1 MIRKWTLKRNLVV
14 VNVILLT
21 AALLYSSIM
30 LIRYSGEVSMKNLIN
45 SSYDMLTYVCRSVDD
60 FITAEVKIS
69 TEVMQSDPDLKEHL
83 ELKTEDYEN
92 QHDKLVDI
100 YLMNRYLTRRNTYS
114 KVSGVLAGI
123 INKNGVVY
131 NLQYP
136 MDMGDETEVFVQTLM
151 KEKKRLEYGYD
162 WYPLQKNCFAPETG
176 NLRKD
181 NMIPVFKSLLLDG
194 GGYQGTLIYSLCEEQ
209 IYEQYRK
216 SKLLEE
222 GYLYI
227 VDREGRLISH
237 SDETMLLHPEK
248 VENQTYMR
256 RVMEGIGNYFISTG
270 GEPNGYSGASIWRLR
285 GLKTL
290 PPASGFL
297 TENREVVMSQ
307 RLNDGNWIAVAVIP
321 LNNMIG
327 EVTGI
332 YKRFI
337 FVIAVILIISVSVS
351 VLLSREAIKPL
362 ETMIGSMERVE
373 NGDFSVRVEEK
384 GPYDIARLIH
394 HYNSMLENT
403 ERYIREEY
411 QIKRM
416 KKAAE
421 LDALV
426 AQINPHFL
434 YNTLE
439 SIVWQARAAGVYK
452 ISDMAYFLGKMFNIM
467 VNNGHSMLTVEKELE
482 HVMLYVNLQNNR
494 YNDRFTLKLD
504 LDDEDLLQYCTL
516 KLILQPIV
524 ENIILHGFTKEQE
537 ECTIRIG
544 VYASHGMLVYDVE
557 DNGIGIPKDELDTI
571 REGLKE
577 QSVIEYDE
585 QNAKQRRN
593 SGRGIGLQNVHQR
606 IGLYYGNQYGLEI
619 FSREGE
625 GTEVII
631 RIPMGES

>member
-21 AALLYSSIM
+21 VALLYSSIM

-60 FITAEVKIS
+60 FITTEVKIS
-69 TEVMQSDPDLKEHL
+69 TEVMQSDSDLKEHL
-83 ELKTEDYEN
+83 EQKPEDYEN
-92 QHDKLVDI
+92 QHEKLVDI
-100 YLMNRYLTRRNTYS
+100 YLMNRYLTRRNSYS
-114 KVSGVLAGI
+114 RVSGVLAGI

-136 MDMGDETEVFVQTLM
+136 MDMAEEAEAFAESLM
-151 KEKKRLEYGYD
+151 KDKKRLEYGYD

-176 NLRKD
+176 NLRND
-181 NMIPVFKSLLLDG
+181 SMIPVLKNLLLDG
-194 GGYQGTLIYSLCEEQ
+194 GGYQGTLIYSLSEEQ
-209 IYEQYRK
+209 IYEQYKK

-237 SDETMLLHPEK
+237 SDESMLLHPEEVVNLAYTK
-248 VENQTYMR
+248 KA
-256 RVMEGIGNYFISTG
+256 MEGTGNYFI
-270 GEPNGYSGASIWRLR
+270 
-285 GLKTL
+285 
-290 PPASGFL
+290 
-297 TENREVVMSQ
+297 ENREVVMSQ
-307 RLNDGNWIAVAVIP
+307 RLNDGNWTAIAVIP

-327 EVTGI
+327 EVIGI

-362 ETMIGSMERVE
+362 ETMIASMERVE

-394 HYNSMLENT
+394 HYNTMLENT

-434 YNTLE
+434 YNTLDT
-439 SIVWQARAAGVYK
+439 IVWQARAAGAYK
-452 ISDMAYFLGKMFNIM
+452 ISDMAYSLGKMFNIM
-467 VNNGHSMLTVEKELE
+467 VNKGHSMLTVEKELE
-482 HVMLYVNLQNNR
+482 HVKLYVHLQNNR
-494 YNDRFTLKLD
+494 YNDRFDLKID
-504 LDDEDLLQYCTL
+504 LDDEDLLQLRTL

-537 ECTIRIG
+537 DCTIRIG
-544 VYASHGMLVYDVE
+544 VYISHGMLVYDVE
-557 DNGIGIPKDELDTI
+557 DNGIGISKDELDSI
-571 REGLKE
+571 RESLKE
-577 QSVIEYDE
+577 QNVIEYDE
-585 QNAKQRRN
+585 QNAKLRRN

-631 RIPMGES
+631 RIPTGKS

>member
-21 AALLYSSIM
+21 VALLYSSIM

-60 FITAEVKIS
+60 FITTEVKIS
-69 TEVMQSDPDLKEHL
+69 TEVMQSDSDLKEHL
-83 ELKTEDYEN
+83 EQKPEDYEN
-92 QHDKLVDI
+92 QHEKLVDI
-100 YLMNRYLTRRNTYS
+100 YLMNRYLTRRNSYS
-114 KVSGVLAGI
+114 RVSGVLAGI

-136 MDMGDETEVFVQTLM
+136 MDMAEEAEAFAESLM
-151 KEKKRLEYGYD
+151 KDKKRLEYGYD

-176 NLRKD
+176 NLRND
-181 NMIPVFKSLLLDG
+181 SMIPVLKNLLLDG
-194 GGYQGTLIYSLCEEQ
+194 GGYQGTLIYSLSEEQ
-209 IYEQYRK
+209 IYEQYKK

-237 SDETMLLHPEK
+237 SDESMLLHPEEVVNLAYTK
-248 VENQTYMR
+248 KA
-256 RVMEGIGNYFISTG
+256 MEGTGNYFI
-270 GEPNGYSGASIWRLR
+270 
-285 GLKTL
+285 
-290 PPASGFL
+290 
-297 TENREVVMSQ
+297 ENREVVMSQ
-307 RLNDGNWIAVAVIP
+307 RLNDGNWTAIAVIP

-327 EVTGI
+327 EVIGI

-362 ETMIGSMERVE
+362 ETMIASMERVE

-394 HYNSMLENT
+394 HYNTMLENT

-439 SIVWQARAAGVYK
+439 SIVWQARSAGAYK
-452 ISDMAYFLGKMFNIM
+452 ISDMAYSLGKMFNIM
-467 VNNGHSMLTVEKELE
+467 VNKGHSMLTVEKELE
-482 HVMLYVNLQNNR
+482 HVKLYVHLQNNR
-494 YNDRFTLKLD
+494 YNDRFDLKID
-504 LDDEDLLQYCTL
+504 LDDEDLLQLRTL

-537 ECTIRIG
+537 DCTIRIG
-544 VYASHGMLVYDVE
+544 VYISHGMLVYDVE
-557 DNGIGIPKDELDTI
+557 DNGIGISKDELDSI
-571 REGLKE
+571 RESLKE
-577 QSVIEYDE
+577 QNVIEYDE
-585 QNAKQRRN
+585 QNAKLRRN

-631 RIPMGES
+631 RIPTGKS

>member
-21 AALLYSSIM
+21 VALLYSSIM

-60 FITAEVKIS
+60 FITTEVKIS
-69 TEVMQSDPDLKEHL
+69 TEVMQSDSDLKEHL
-83 ELKTEDYEN
+83 EQKPEDYEN
-92 QHDKLVDI
+92 QHEKLVDI
-100 YLMNRYLTRRNTYS
+100 YLMNRYLTRRNSYS
-114 KVSGVLAGI
+114 RVSGVLAGI

-136 MDMGDETEVFVQTLM
+136 MDMAEEAEAFAESLM
-151 KEKKRLEYGYD
+151 KDKKRLEYGYD

-176 NLRKD
+176 NLRND
-181 NMIPVFKSLLLDG
+181 SMIPVLKNLLLDG
-194 GGYQGTLIYSLCEEQ
+194 GGYQGTLIYSLSEEQ
-209 IYEQYRK
+209 IYEQYKK

-237 SDETMLLHPEK
+237 SNESMLLHPEEVVNLAYTK
-248 VENQTYMR
+248 KA
-256 RVMEGIGNYFISTG
+256 MEGTGNYFI
-270 GEPNGYSGASIWRLR
+270 
-285 GLKTL
+285 
-290 PPASGFL
+290 
-297 TENREVVMSQ
+297 ENREVVMSQ
-307 RLNDGNWIAVAVIP
+307 RLNDGNWTAIAVIP

-327 EVTGI
+327 EVIGI

-362 ETMIGSMERVE
+362 ETMIASMERVE

-394 HYNSMLENT
+394 HYNTMLENT

-439 SIVWQARAAGVYK
+439 SIVWQARAAGAYK
-452 ISDMAYFLGKMFNIM
+452 ISDMAYSLGKMFNIM
-467 VNNGHSMLTVEKELE
+467 VNKGHSMLTVEKELE
-482 HVMLYVNLQNNR
+482 HVKLYVHLQNNR
-494 YNDRFTLKLD
+494 YNDRFDLKID
-504 LDDEDLLQYCTL
+504 LDDEDLLQLRTL

-537 ECTIRIG
+537 DCTIRIG
-544 VYASHGMLVYDVE
+544 VYISHGMLVYDVE
-557 DNGIGIPKDELDTI
+557 DNGIGIPKNE
-571 REGLKE
+571 
-577 QSVIEYDE
+577 
-585 QNAKQRRN
+585 QRRIFERFYRVDK
-593 SGRGIGLQNVHQR
+593 SHSRQTGGTGL
-606 IGLYYGNQYGLEI
+606 GLSIVKHGAALHKAKINLDSEPGK
-619 FSREGE
+619 
-625 GTEVII
+625 GTKMEL
-631 RIPMGES
+631 MF

>member
-21 AALLYSSIM
+21 VALLYSSIM

-60 FITAEVKIS
+60 FITTEVKIS
-69 TEVMQSDPDLKEHL
+69 TEVMQSDSDLKEHL
-83 ELKTEDYEN
+83 EQKPEDYEN
-92 QHDKLVDI
+92 QHEKLVDI
-100 YLMNRYLTRRNTYS
+100 YLMTRYLTRRNSYS
-114 KVSGVLAGI
+114 RVSGFLAGI
-123 INKNGVVY
+123 INKYGVVY

-136 MDMGDETEVFVQTLM
+136 MDMAEEAEAFAESLM
-151 KEKKRLEYGYD
+151 KDKKRLEYGYD

-176 NLRKD
+176 NLRND
-181 NMIPVFKSLLLDG
+181 SMIPVLKNLLLDG
-194 GGYQGTLIYSLCEEQ
+194 GGYQGTLIYSLSEEQ
-209 IYEQYRK
+209 IYEQYKK

-237 SDETMLLHPEK
+237 SDESMLLHPEEVVNLAYTK
-248 VENQTYMR
+248 KA
-256 RVMEGIGNYFISTG
+256 MEGTGNYFI
-270 GEPNGYSGASIWRLR
+270 
-285 GLKTL
+285 
-290 PPASGFL
+290 
-297 TENREVVMSQ
+297 ENREVVMSQ
-307 RLNDGNWIAVAVIP
+307 RLNDGNWTAIAVIP

-327 EVTGI
+327 EVIGI

-362 ETMIGSMERVE
+362 ETMIASMERVE

-394 HYNSMLENT
+394 HYNTMLENT

-439 SIVWQARAAGVYK
+439 SIVWQARAAGAYK
-452 ISDMAYFLGKMFNIM
+452 ISDMAYSLGKMFNIM
-467 VNNGHSMLTVEKELE
+467 VNKGHSMLTVEKELE
-482 HVMLYVNLQNNR
+482 HVKLYVHLQNNR
-494 YNDRFTLKLD
+494 YNDRFDLKID
-504 LDDEDLLQYCTL
+504 LDDEDLLQLRTL

-537 ECTIRIG
+537 DCTIRIG
-544 VYASHGMLVYDVE
+544 VYISHGMLVYDVE
-557 DNGIGIPKDELDTI
+557 DNGIGISKDELDSI
-571 REGLKE
+571 RESLKE
-577 QSVIEYDE
+577 QNVIEYDE
-585 QNAKQRRN
+585 QNAKLRRN

-631 RIPMGES
+631 RIPTGKS

>member
-1 MIRKWTLKRNLVV
+1 
-14 VNVILLT
+14 
-21 AALLYSSIM
+21 
-30 LIRYSGEVSMKNLIN
+30 MKNLIN

-60 FITAEVKIS
+60 FITTEVKIS
-69 TEVMQSDPDLKEHL
+69 TEVMQSDSDLKEHL
-83 ELKTEDYEN
+83 EQKPEDYEN
-92 QHDKLVDI
+92 QHEKLVDI
-100 YLMNRYLTRRNTYS
+100 YLMNRYLTRRNSYS
-114 KVSGVLAGI
+114 RVSGVLAGI

-136 MDMGDETEVFVQTLM
+136 MDMAEEAEAFAESLM
-151 KEKKRLEYGYD
+151 KDKKRLEYGYD

-176 NLRKD
+176 NLRND
-181 NMIPVFKSLLLDG
+181 SMIPVLKNLLLDG
-194 GGYQGTLIYSLCEEQ
+194 GGYQGTLTYSLREKQ
-209 IYEQYRK
+209 IYEQYKK
-216 SKLLEE
+216 SKHLEE

-227 VDREGRLISH
+227 FDREGRLISH
-237 SDETMLLHPEK
+237 SDESMLLHPEEVVNLAYTK
-248 VENQTYMR
+248 KA
-256 RVMEGIGNYFISTG
+256 MEGTGNYFI
-270 GEPNGYSGASIWRLR
+270 
-285 GLKTL
+285 
-290 PPASGFL
+290 
-297 TENREVVMSQ
+297 ENREVVMSQ
-307 RLNDGNWIAVAVIP
+307 RLNDGNWTAIAVIP

-327 EVTGI
+327 EVIGI

-362 ETMIGSMERVE
+362 ETMIASMERVE

-394 HYNSMLENT
+394 HYNTMLENT

-439 SIVWQARAAGVYK
+439 SIVWQARAAGAYK
-452 ISDMAYFLGKMFNIM
+452 ISDMAYSLGKMFNIM
-467 VNNGHSMLTVEKELE
+467 VNKGHSMLTVEKELE
-482 HVMLYVNLQNNR
+482 HVKLYVHLQNNR
-494 YNDRFTLKLD
+494 YNDRFDLKID
-504 LDDEDLLQYCTL
+504 LDDEDLLQLRTL

-537 ECTIRIG
+537 DCTIRIG
-544 VYASHGMLVYDVE
+544 VYISHGMLVYDVE
-557 DNGIGIPKDELDTI
+557 DNGIGISKDELDSI
-571 REGLKE
+571 RESLKE
-577 QSVIEYDE
+577 QNVIEYDE
-585 QNAKQRRN
+585 QNAKLRRN
-593 SGRGIGLQNVHQR
+593 SGSRIGLQNVHQR

-631 RIPMGES
+631 RIPTGKS

>member
-21 AALLYSSIM
+21 VALLYSSIM

-60 FITAEVKIS
+60 FITTEVKIS
-69 TEVMQSDPDLKEHL
+69 TEVMQSDSDLKEHL
-83 ELKTEDYEN
+83 EQKPEDYEN
-92 QHDKLVDI
+92 QHEKLVDI
-100 YLMNRYLTRRNTYS
+100 YLMNRYLTRRNSYS
-114 KVSGVLAGI
+114 RVSGVLAGI

-136 MDMGDETEVFVQTLM
+136 MDMAEEAEAFAESLM
-151 KEKKRLEYGYD
+151 KDKKRLEYGYD

-176 NLRKD
+176 NLRND
-181 NMIPVFKSLLLDG
+181 SMIPVLKNLLLDG
-194 GGYQGTLIYSLCEEQ
+194 GGYQGTLIYSLSEEQ
-209 IYEQYRK
+209 IYEQYKK

-237 SDETMLLHPEK
+237 SDESMLLHPEEVVNLAYTK
-248 VENQTYMR
+248 KA
-256 RVMEGIGNYFISTG
+256 MEGTGNYFI
-270 GEPNGYSGASIWRLR
+270 
-285 GLKTL
+285 
-290 PPASGFL
+290 
-297 TENREVVMSQ
+297 ENREVVMSQ
-307 RLNDGNWIAVAVIP
+307 RLNDGNWTAIAVIP

-327 EVTGI
+327 EVIGI

-362 ETMIGSMERVE
+362 ETMIASMDRVE

-394 HYNSMLENT
+394 HYNTMLENT

-439 SIVWQARAAGVYK
+439 SIVWQARAAGAYK
-452 ISDMAYFLGKMFNIM
+452 ISDMAYSLGKMFNIM
-467 VNNGHSMLTVEKELE
+467 VNKGHSMLTVEKELE
-482 HVMLYVNLQNNR
+482 HVKLYVHLQNNR
-494 YNDRFTLKLD
+494 YNDRFDLKID
-504 LDDEDLLQYCTL
+504 LDDEDLLQLRTL

-537 ECTIRIG
+537 DCTIRIG
-544 VYASHGMLVYDVE
+544 VYISHGMLVYDVE
-557 DNGIGIPKDELDTI
+557 DNGIGISKDELDSI
-571 REGLKE
+571 RESLKE
-577 QSVIEYDE
+577 QNVIEYDE
-585 QNAKQRRN
+585 QNAKLRRN

-631 RIPMGES
+631 RIPTGKS

>member
-21 AALLYSSIM
+21 VALLYSSIM

-60 FITAEVKIS
+60 FVTTEVKIS
-69 TEVMQSDPDLKEHL
+69 TEVMQSDSDLKEHL
-83 ELKTEDYEN
+83 EQKPEDYEN
-92 QHDKLVDI
+92 QHEKLVDI
-100 YLMNRYLTRRNTYS
+100 YLMNRYLTRRNSYS
-114 KVSGVLAGI
+114 RVSGVLAGI

-136 MDMGDETEVFVQTLM
+136 MDMAEEAEAFAESLM
-151 KEKKRLEYGYD
+151 KDKKRLEYGYD

-176 NLRKD
+176 NLRND
-181 NMIPVFKSLLLDG
+181 SMIPVLKNLLLDG
-194 GGYQGTLIYSLCEEQ
+194 GGYQGTLIYSLSEEQ
-209 IYEQYRK
+209 IYEQYKK

-237 SDETMLLHPEK
+237 SDESMLLHPEEVVNLAYTK
-248 VENQTYMR
+248 KA
-256 RVMEGIGNYFISTG
+256 MEGTGNYFI
-270 GEPNGYSGASIWRLR
+270 
-285 GLKTL
+285 
-290 PPASGFL
+290 
-297 TENREVVMSQ
+297 ENREVVMSQ
-307 RLNDGNWIAVAVIP
+307 RLNDGNWTAIAVIP

-327 EVTGI
+327 EVIGI

-362 ETMIGSMERVE
+362 ETMIASMERVE

-394 HYNSMLENT
+394 HYNTMLENT

-439 SIVWQARAAGVYK
+439 SIVWQARAAGAYK
-452 ISDMAYFLGKMFNIM
+452 ISDMAYSLGKMFNIM
-467 VNNGHSMLTVEKELE
+467 VNKGHSMLTVEKELE
-482 HVMLYVNLQNNR
+482 HVKLYVHLQNNR
-494 YNDRFTLKLD
+494 YNDRFDLKID
-504 LDDEDLLQYCTL
+504 LDDEDLLQLRTL

-537 ECTIRIG
+537 DCTIRIG
-544 VYASHGMLVYDVE
+544 VYISHGMLVYDVE
-557 DNGIGIPKDELDTI
+557 DNGIGIPKDELDSI
-571 REGLKE
+571 RESLKE
-577 QSVIEYDE
+577 QNVIEYDE
-585 QNAKQRRN
+585 QNAKLRRN

-631 RIPMGES
+631 RIPTGKS

>member
-21 AALLYSSIM
+21 VALLYSSIM

-60 FITAEVKIS
+60 FITTEVKIS
-69 TEVMQSDPDLKEHL
+69 TEVMQSDSDLKEHL
-83 ELKTEDYEN
+83 EQKPEDYEN
-92 QHDKLVDI
+92 QHEKLVDI
-100 YLMNRYLTRRNTYS
+100 YLMNRYLTRRNSYS
-114 KVSGVLAGI
+114 RVSGVLAGI

-136 MDMGDETEVFVQTLM
+136 MDMAEEAEAFAESLM
-151 KEKKRLEYGYD
+151 KDKKRLEYGYD

-176 NLRKD
+176 NLRND
-181 NMIPVFKSLLLDG
+181 SMIPVLKNLLLDG
-194 GGYQGTLIYSLCEEQ
+194 GGYQGTLIYSLSEEQ
-209 IYEQYRK
+209 IYEQYKK

-237 SDETMLLHPEK
+237 SDESMLLHPEEVVNLAYTK
-248 VENQTYMR
+248 KA
-256 RVMEGIGNYFISTG
+256 MEGTGNYFI
-270 GEPNGYSGASIWRLR
+270 
-285 GLKTL
+285 
-290 PPASGFL
+290 
-297 TENREVVMSQ
+297 ENREVVMSQ
-307 RLNDGNWIAVAVIP
+307 RLNDGNWTAIAVIP

-327 EVTGI
+327 EVIGI

-362 ETMIGSMERVE
+362 ETMIASMERVE

-394 HYNSMLENT
+394 HYNTMLENT

-411 QIKRM
+411 QIQRM

-439 SIVWQARAAGVYK
+439 SIVWQARAAGAYK
-452 ISDMAYFLGKMFNIM
+452 ISDMAYSLGKMFNIM
-467 VNNGHSMLTVEKELE
+467 VNKGHSMLTVEKELE
-482 HVMLYVNLQNNR
+482 HVKLYVHLQNNR
-494 YNDRFTLKLD
+494 YNDRFDLKID
-504 LDDEDLLQYCTL
+504 LDDEDLLQLRTL

-537 ECTIRIG
+537 DCTIRIG
-544 VYASHGMLVYDVE
+544 VYISHGMLVYDVE
-557 DNGIGIPKDELDTI
+557 DNGIGISKDELDSI
-571 REGLKE
+571 RESLKE
-577 QSVIEYDE
+577 QNVIEYDE
-585 QNAKQRRN
+585 QNAKLRRN

-631 RIPMGES
+631 RIPTGKS

>member
-21 AALLYSSIM
+21 VALLYSSIM

-60 FITAEVKIS
+60 FITTEVKIS
-69 TEVMQSDPDLKEHL
+69 TEVMQSDSDLKEHL
-83 ELKTEDYEN
+83 EQKPEDYEN
-92 QHDKLVDI
+92 QHEKLVDI
-100 YLMNRYLTRRNTYS
+100 YLMNRYLTRRNSYS
-114 KVSGVLAGI
+114 RVSGVLAGI

-136 MDMGDETEVFVQTLM
+136 MDMAEEAEAFAESLM
-151 KEKKRLEYGYD
+151 KDKKRLEYGYD

-176 NLRKD
+176 NLRND
-181 NMIPVFKSLLLDG
+181 SMIPVLKNLLLDG
-194 GGYQGTLIYSLCEEQ
+194 GGYQGTLIYSLSEEQ
-209 IYEQYRK
+209 IYEQYKK

-237 SDETMLLHPEK
+237 SDESMLLHPEEVVNLAYTK
-248 VENQTYMR
+248 KA
-256 RVMEGIGNYFISTG
+256 MEGTGNYFI
-270 GEPNGYSGASIWRLR
+270 
-285 GLKTL
+285 
-290 PPASGFL
+290 
-297 TENREVVMSQ
+297 ENREVVMSQ
-307 RLNDGNWIAVAVIP
+307 RLNDGNWTAIAVIP

-327 EVTGI
+327 EVIGI

-362 ETMIGSMERVE
+362 ETMIASMERVE

-394 HYNSMLENT
+394 HYNTMLENT

-439 SIVWQARAAGVYK
+439 SIVWQARAAGAYK
-452 ISDMAYFLGKMFNIM
+452 ISDMAYSLGKMFNIM
-467 VNNGHSMLTVEKELE
+467 VNKGHSMLTVEKELE
-482 HVMLYVNLQNNR
+482 HVKLYVHLQNNR
-494 YNDRFTLKLD
+494 YNDRFDLKID
-504 LDDEDLLQYCTL
+504 LDDEDLLQLRTL

-537 ECTIRIG
+537 DCTIRIG
-544 VYASHGMLVYDVE
+544 VYISHGMLVYDVE
-557 DNGIGIPKDELDTI
+557 DNGIGISKDELDSI
-571 REGLKE
+571 RESLKE
-577 QSVIEYDE
+577 QNVIEYDE
-585 QNAKQRRN
+585 QNAKLRRN

-619 FSREGE
+619 FSRAGE
-625 GTEVII
+625 GTDVII
-631 RIPMGES
+631 RIPTGKS

>member
-21 AALLYSSIM
+21 VALLYSSIM

-60 FITAEVKIS
+60 FITTEVKIS
-69 TEVMQSDPDLKEHL
+69 TEVMQSDSDLKEHL
-83 ELKTEDYEN
+83 EQKPEDYEN
-92 QHDKLVDI
+92 QHEKLVDI
-100 YLMNRYLTRRNTYS
+100 YLMNRYLTRRNSYS
-114 KVSGVLAGI
+114 RVSGVLAGI

-136 MDMGDETEVFVQTLM
+136 MDMAEEAEAFAESLM
-151 KEKKRLEYGYD
+151 KDKKRLEYGYD

-176 NLRKD
+176 NLRND
-181 NMIPVFKSLLLDG
+181 SMIPVLKNLLLDG
-194 GGYQGTLIYSLCEEQ
+194 GGYQGTLIYSLSEEQ
-209 IYEQYRK
+209 IYEQYKK

-237 SDETMLLHPEK
+237 SDESMLLHPEEVVNLAYTK
-248 VENQTYMR
+248 KA
-256 RVMEGIGNYFISTG
+256 MEGTGNYFI
-270 GEPNGYSGASIWRLR
+270 
-285 GLKTL
+285 
-290 PPASGFL
+290 
-297 TENREVVMSQ
+297 ENREVVMSQ
-307 RLNDGNWIAVAVIP
+307 RLNDGNWTAIAVIP

-327 EVTGI
+327 EVIGI

-362 ETMIGSMERVE
+362 ETMIASMERVE

-394 HYNSMLENT
+394 HYNTMLENT

-434 YNTLE
+434 YNTFNC
-439 SIVWQARAAGVYK
+439 IRG
-452 ISDMAYFLGKMFNIM
+452 MALYHG
-467 VNNGHSMLTVEKELE
+467 EKEIAGLTMALSSFFRYSVQGEETVTVREALE
-482 HVMLYVNLQNNR
+482 NLQR
-494 YNDRFTLKLD
+494 YAQIIQYRFNGKHKVTVNASRD
-504 LDDEDLLQYCTL
+504 VY
-516 KLILQPIV
+516 LIKIPKMLIQPLV
-524 ENIILHGFTKEQE
+524 ENAVLHGLETKVGEGTVRVDVRQE
-537 ECTIRIG
+537 GQGLVVRVKDDGCGISEEKQRELKWAMECFDREETIPDG
-544 VYASHGMLVYDVE
+544 GQ
-557 DNGIGIPKDELDTI
+557 GIGFLN
-571 REGLKE
+571 
-577 QSVIEYDE
+577 VY
-585 QNAKQRRN
+585 RRM
-593 SGRGIGLQNVHQR
+593 RLF
-606 IGLYYGNQYGLEI
+606 YGQEAV
-619 FSREGE
+619 FTVRSTEGE
-625 GTEVII
+625 GTEI
-631 RIPMGES
+631 RMVLPVGGR

>member
-21 AALLYSSIM
+21 VALLYSSIM

-60 FITAEVKIS
+60 FITTEVKIS
-69 TEVMQSDPDLKEHL
+69 TEVMQSDSDLKEHL
-83 ELKTEDYEN
+83 EQKPEDYEN
-92 QHDKLVDI
+92 QHEKLVDI
-100 YLMNRYLTRRNTYS
+100 YLMNRYLTRRNSYS
-114 KVSGVLAGI
+114 RVSGVLAGI

-136 MDMGDETEVFVQTLM
+136 MDMAEEAEAFAESLM
-151 KEKKRLEYGYD
+151 KDKKRLEYGYD

-176 NLRKD
+176 NLRND
-181 NMIPVFKSLLLDG
+181 SMIPVLKNLLLDG
-194 GGYQGTLIYSLCEEQ
+194 GGYQGTLIYSLSEEQ
-209 IYEQYRK
+209 IYEQYKK

-237 SDETMLLHPEK
+237 SDESMLLHPEEVVNLAYTK
-248 VENQTYMR
+248 KA
-256 RVMEGIGNYFISTG
+256 MEGTGNYFI
-270 GEPNGYSGASIWRLR
+270 
-285 GLKTL
+285 
-290 PPASGFL
+290 
-297 TENREVVMSQ
+297 ENREVVMSQ
-307 RLNDGNWIAVAVIP
+307 RLNDGNWTAIAVIP

-327 EVTGI
+327 EVIGI

-362 ETMIGSMERVE
+362 ETMIASMERVE

-394 HYNSMLENT
+394 HYNTMLENT

-439 SIVWQARAAGVYK
+439 SIVWQARAAGAYK
-452 ISDMAYFLGKMFNIM
+452 ISDMAYSLGKMFNIM
-467 VNNGHSMLTVEKELE
+467 VNKGHSMLTVEKELE
-482 HVMLYVNLQNNR
+482 HVKLYVHLQNNR
-494 YNDRFTLKLD
+494 YNDRFDLKID
-504 LDDEDLLQYCTL
+504 LDDEDLLQLRTL

-537 ECTIRIG
+537 DCTIRIG
-544 VYASHGMLVYDVE
+544 VYISHGMLVYDVE
-557 DNGIGIPKDELDTI
+557 DNGIGISKDELDSI
-571 REGLKE
+571 RESLKD
-577 QSVIEYDE
+577 QNVIEYDE
-585 QNAKQRRN
+585 QNAKLRRN

-631 RIPMGES
+631 RIPTGKS